1 MNIDGVKNGIVLD
14 HIQAGQ
20 AMAVYHALNLDGL
33 DACVAIIMN
42 VKSAKYGKKDILKID
57 AEIDMDLETLGYL
70 DPNIT
75 VNIVKSEKMV
85 EKKHLSLPKT
95 LRDVI
100 ACKNPRCIT
109 TVEPNLTHV
118 FHLSG
123 QVYRCAYCET
133 AHEKN

>member
-57 AEIDMDLETLGYL
+57 AEIDVDLETLGYL

-75 VNIVKSEKMV
+75 VNIVKNEKMV
-85 EKKHLSLPKT
+85 EKKHLSLPRT

-100 ACKNPRCIT
+100 VCKNPRCIT
-109 TVEPNLTHV
+109 TIEPNLTHV
-118 FHLSG
+118 FHLDREL
-123 QVYRCAYCET
+123 YRCAYCET